1 MSDPIAPKPTAA
13 PPLDLDAETPPDVG
27 MAEMDK
33 DGTLR
38 LHLRTELAD
47 GTVGEAMLIVPPK
60 DERYPA
66 MLAHLAGI
74 KPGEQRPIPPFPE
87 PVIDPDSV

>member
-1 MSDPIAPKPTAA
+1 MSDPKAPKPSTR
-13 PPLDLDAETPPDVG
+13 PPLDLDDDTPRDVG

-47 GTVGEAMLIVPPK
+47 GTVGEALLIV
-60 DERYPA
+60 RRRTSA
-66 MLAHLAGI
+66 T
-74 KPGEQRPIPPFPE
+74 RR
-87 PVIDPDSV
+87 

>member
-1 MSDPIAPKPTAA
+1 MEHFGSRD
-13 PPLDLDAETPPDVG
+13 DTPRDVG

-47 GTVGEAMLIVPPK
+47 GTVGDAMLIV
-60 DERYPA
+60 
-66 MLAHLAGI
+66 
-74 KPGEQRPIPPFPE
+74 
-87 PVIDPDSV
+87 